1 MSYYHSDEKGY
12 IRDKYD
18 NYKDA
23 AEVKKAVRNGDLRPY
38 SNGKYVYDP
47 ITGEEFWSDGTKR

>member
-1 MSYYHSDEKGY
+1 MSYYHNDEKGY

-23 AEVKKAVRNGDLRPY
+23 EEVEKAVRNGDLKLY

-47 ITGEEFWSDGTKR
+47 KTGEEFWSDGTKR

>member
-1 MSYYHSDEKGY
+1 MPYYHNDEKGY
-12 IRDKYD
+12 TRDKYD

-23 AEVKKAVRNGDLRPY
+23 AEVEKAVRNGDLKPY

-47 ITGEEFWSDGTKR
+47 STGEEFWSDGTKR